1 MHRLSKPHTVTT
13 ETSEMK
19 LAVVAL
25 LLLCSLAGCGSTTPT
40 APPPSP
46 VGSPAAE
53 VDASAPADGEP
64 APSNSGDPA
73 PSAAPL
79 PTPTPD
85 PDAVRQAAL
94 AWFEARATASPA
106 IDPDKH
112 YPDNLRGMRAR
123 SRDIAQHMGLYVAA
137 LKELEVPTDAAADL
151 QELIRTATVY
161 QAVEVERSTAT
172 SYRDLARIDRAG
184 KAITNYFAARDRL
197 LCDLGGPCYTD

>member
-1 MHRLSKPHTVTT
+1 
-13 ETSEMK
+13 MK

-25 LLLCSLAGCGSTTPT
+25 LLLCSLAGCGSTPPT
-40 APPPSP
+40 APPPSAA
-46 VGSPAAE
+46 GSPAAK
-53 VDASAPADGEP
+53 ADP
-64 APSNSGDPA
+64 APSNSADSA

-85 PDAVRQAAL
+85 PDTVRQAAL

-137 LKELEVPTDAAADL
+137 LKELEVPADAAADL

-172 SYRDLARIDRAG
+172 SHREFAG
-184 KAITNYFAARDRL
+184 MDGAGRKAFDNYFAARERL
-197 LCDLGGPCYTD
+197 LCDLGASCTTD

>member
-1 MHRLSKPHTVTT
+1 
-13 ETSEMK
+13 MK

-25 LLLCSLAGCGSTTPT
+25 LILCSLAGCGSTSPT

-46 VGSPAAE
+46 VGSPAAQ
-53 VDASAPADGEP
+53 VDALAPADGEP

-112 YPDNLRGMRAR
+112 YPDNLRGCGPAPG
-123 SRDIAQHMGLYVAA
+123 IL
-137 LKELEVPTDAAADL
+137 P
-151 QELIRTATVY
+151 
-161 QAVEVERSTAT
+161 STWA
-172 SYRDLARIDRAG
+172 SML
-184 KAITNYFAARDRL
+184 
-197 LCDLGGPCYTD
+197 PP

>member
-1 MHRLSKPHTVTT
+1 
-13 ETSEMK
+13 MK
-19 LAVVAL
+19 LAVVAI

-40 APPPSP
+40 APPPSAA
-46 VGSPAAE
+46 GSPAAA
-53 VDASAPADGEP
+53 DATASADGDP
-64 APSNSGDPA
+64 APSNSADSA
-73 PSAAPL
+73 PSAVPL
-79 PTPTPD
+79 TTPAPD
-85 PDAVRQAAL
+85 PDTVRQAAL

-137 LKELEVPTDAAADL
+137 LNELEVPADAAADL

-172 SYRDLARIDRAG
+172 SHPDLAGMDRAG
-184 KAITNYFAARDRL
+184 RKAFDNYFTARERL
-197 LCDLGGPCYTD
+197 LCDLGASCTTD